1 MERRLTRC
9 RASRLVAL
17 AALPACAAACDRPPP
32 PIGEHHEVAVATPPE
47 IWQALAPQI
56 VAALEPRTFTVRNER
71 IFDVAYIPPGHD
83 AWRGE
88 LRRMRKIL
96 LIGSAHEPLIAEAL
110 TGRDWKRLRLPAVIQ
125 LTDVWAQQQLVTV
138 ALLPEAAGPGALE
151 PLLPRIG
158 EALLERLK
166 EHARLRMAV
175 TPPNERLAEHLRQ
188 VEGFTLAVPSRYD
201 ASEPE
206 PGVYVFR
213 HEDEGLTPIIQG
225 IAVDSRPRGTVAWT
239 AQAAGEW
246 RARLAERLNEPG
258 HVTEA
263 LPRWHEAEVAG
274 QRTLHVQGV
283 WSLPPGGWPGGG
295 PFMSRLVEC
304 GDRVYLLDAWLYAPG
319 DAKYELMVQLD
330 IILDTFRCP
339 AAGPRDV

>member
-1 MERRLTRC
+1 MEGQLTRR

-17 AALPACAAACDRPPP
+17 AALLTCAAACDKPP
-32 PIGEHHEVAVATPPE
+32 PIGEHHELAVATPPE

-71 IFDVAYIPPGHD
+71 IFDVAYIPPAHD

-88 LRRMRKIL
+88 LRRMRKVL
-96 LIGSAHEPLIAEAL
+96 LIGSADEPLIAEAL
-110 TGRDWKRLRLPAVIQ
+110 AGRDWKRLRLPAVIQ
-125 LTDVWAQQQLVTV
+125 LPDVWAQQQLVTV
-138 ALLPEAAGPGALE
+138 ALLPEGAGPGALE
-151 PLLPRIG
+151 PLLPKIG
-158 EALLERLK
+158 ETLLEQLK

-175 TPPNERLAEHLRQ
+175 MPPNERLVEQLRQ
-188 VEGFTLAVPSRYD
+188 VEGFTLAVPTTYD
-201 ASEPE
+201 ASQPE

-213 HEDEGLTPIIQG
+213 HEEEGLTPVIQS
-225 IAVDSRPRGTVAWT
+225 IAVDSRPRGAVEWT
-239 AQAAGEW
+239 ARAAGEW

-258 HVTEA
+258 HITEA

-283 WSLPPGGWPGGG
+283 WSLLPDGWPGGG

-319 DAKYELMVQLD
+319 EAKYELVIQLH

-339 AAGPRDV
+339 AGPRDV